1 MSHAM
6 NNTTKSRKRPR
17 NRVGSRELVSPS
29 FHLYYRLP
37 WAGAAVGRR
46 DNPKYTVLRS
56 DTEKV
61 VAYCDT
67 NAEAETMCR
76 ANDKLTHSRD

>member
-1 MSHAM
+1 MSRAM
-6 NNTTKSRKRPR
+6 NKPAKNRKRPR
-17 NRVGSRELVSPS
+17 NRVGSGELVSPS

-67 NAEAETMCR
+67 KAEAEAMCE
-76 ANDKLTHSRD
+76 ANK